1 VTTSAGVTADGGL
14 DNAMFKRQIT
24 GGRKKSRR
32 AKKVLNFDDDDEM
45 GGGIKSSF
53 QPIAEEG

>member
-1 VTTSAGVTADGGL
+1 VTADGGL